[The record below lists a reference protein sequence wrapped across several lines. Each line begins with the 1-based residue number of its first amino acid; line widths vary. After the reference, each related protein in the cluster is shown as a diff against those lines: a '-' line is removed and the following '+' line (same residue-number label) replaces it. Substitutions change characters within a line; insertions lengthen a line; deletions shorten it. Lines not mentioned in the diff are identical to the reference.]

1 AAAAAAQD
9 DVGMEEN
16 NAGTKRAHV
25 ARPNFPALSA
35 REMGGGQD
43 DYRRIRCPPHRYTPL
58 RESWDNIV
66 TPTVEHMK
74 LQIRQVFNRDN
85 RCVELKSS
93 EHTEDASALQKTAD
107 FVQAFMLGFEVQDAV
122 ALLRLDDL
130 YVDSFQ
136 VQDVKTLTGDHL

>member
-1 AAAAAAQD
+1 MGHDYFRFPRLELRVGEIRLVAFFDPFSRRRYCASACIHCTQPEQVEAAAAAAQD

-74 LQIRQVFNRDN
+74 LQIRQVSIH
-85 RCVELKSS
+85 LPASS
-93 EHTEDASALQKTAD
+93 QTW
-107 FVQAFMLGFEVQDAV
+107 
-122 ALLRLDDL
+122 
-130 YVDSFQ
+130 
-136 VQDVKTLTGDHL
+136 